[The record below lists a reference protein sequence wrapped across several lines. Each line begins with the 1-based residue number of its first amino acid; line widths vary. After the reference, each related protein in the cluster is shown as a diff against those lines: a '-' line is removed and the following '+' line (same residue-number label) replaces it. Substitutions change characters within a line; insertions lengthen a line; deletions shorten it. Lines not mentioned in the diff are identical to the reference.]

1 MVICNLLDF
10 FRIQEE
16 REERHRLKRE
26 MGISPDDN
34 SNRKSRFEPVDTPA
48 VGVSLGLKPP
58 GNVLVKNKTG
68 VQKSNN

>member
-1 MVICNLLDF
+1 
-10 FRIQEE
+10 
-16 REERHRLKRE
+16 